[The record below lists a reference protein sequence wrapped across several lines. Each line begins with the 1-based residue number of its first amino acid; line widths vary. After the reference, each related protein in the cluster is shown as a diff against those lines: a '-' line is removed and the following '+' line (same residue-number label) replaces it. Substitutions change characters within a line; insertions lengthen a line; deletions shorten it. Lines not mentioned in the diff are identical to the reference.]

1 MTTQE
6 RALVGVAEFLEREN
20 VPYMVIG
27 GMANIIWGEPRAT
40 LDIDVTVW
48 VPQPQLPSFVSRVRE
63 SYTVL
68 VEDALSFV
76 GRTRVLP
83 LETNSGVRIDMVFG
97 LLPFEEDAIRRARRV
112 PIAGTHVRFCTPED
126 LLLMK
131 IISDRERDVSDARAL
146 VLRRWRE
153 LDVDY
158 LEPRITELSRLLER
172 EDIEQR
178 WSAWKREALGSS
190 TGE

>member
-6 RALVGVAEFLEREN
+6 RALVGLAEFLERED

-40 LDIDVTVW
+40 PDIDVTVW
-48 VPQPQLPSFVSRVRE
+48 VPQPELPSFLNRVGE
-63 SYTVL
+63 SYRVL

-83 LETNSGVRIDMVFG
+83 LDTHSGVRIDMVFG
-97 LLPFEEDAIRRARRV
+97 LLPFEEEAIRRARGV
-112 PIAGTHVRFCTPED
+112 PIAGTHVRFCTAED

-178 WSAWKREALGSS
+178 WSAWKREALGSTS
-190 TGE
+190 